1 MSRLTPKAW
10 LILVLV
16 LLGGGF
22 VLWLQLSLMTSL
34 AALGFGAKGFTSSMT
49 SAVDQIKAGSF
60 EEAKADVSSA
70 DSSASAI
77 SFSASGPHMAF
88 LSRVPGI
95 GTAIE
100 NWQHLG
106 EATDGITASTTE
118 LVDLYG
124 DLSGKSG
131 GKKIFSDGAIDIAQL
146 EALPPRVEM
155 VDLGM
160 QTVVAQLE
168 AVNTDGPAAGLLAK
182 LKNKALDTAKPV
194 QQAVNGLVGIAP
206 LLPDALGANGVKRYL
221 IAIDNQAEMRASGGA
236 PLSLVLVEFD
246 NGRITIPIKGQTST
260 QLFPPVNRP
269 VTWWGPGGNP
279 FFATNPRTAPFVVT
293 NTHPSLLTSGREMA
307 GAWAGGDF
315 PKVDGVI
322 TLDLTAIGAMLD
334 ATGPIQSEAYGEVTG
349 DKLGQILLIDAY
361 AKFGQEDADAR
372 QAANQQLL
380 DDLLN
385 KLLSGDAL
393 VPAAQAVASTAPG
406 RHFQV
411 WADNSKLEQL
421 AIDTGAAGEVKDPQT
436 GDWSAMFTQNG
447 NQSKVDVFQQRN
459 VVVNVQL
466 EENGSARV
474 TQQMNVTNATPP
486 DRPALGTFGKIGYE
500 TTWLKAAYIMYVPD
514 AARNYGVN
522 YPAGFAVRPFTN
534 HKQFGRGFADDG
546 YGQKLVRVVGWTP
559 PGGQAT
565 VSVSYQLP
573 AGTFTS
579 TNAAEPLKYVLR
591 ADPQSLWLNSTITV
605 RVTPPAGWAPVAQEG
620 MQVTGGVA
628 QVSAVQDA
636 PVNVSIGFQRSGS

>member
-1 MSRLTPKAW
+1 MSRITPKTW
-10 LILVLV
+10 LILALV

-22 VLWLQLSLMTSL
+22 VLWLQLSLVTSL
-34 AALGFGAKGFTSSMT
+34 VALGSGAKGFTSSMS

-60 EEAKADVSSA
+60 TEAKSDVNAATGSA
-70 DSSASAI
+70 DAI
-77 SFSASGPHMAF
+77 TFSASGPHMA
-88 LSRVPGI
+88 LLGAVPGI
-95 GTAIE
+95 GTAIH

-106 EATDGITASTTE
+106 RATDGITRSTSG

-131 GKKIFSDGAIDIAQL
+131 GQKIFSGGAIDIAQL
-146 EALPPRVEM
+146 QALPPRVEM
-155 VDLGM
+155 VNSGM

-168 AVNTDGPAAGLLAK
+168 AVNTSGPTAGLLGK
-182 LKNKALDTAKPV
+182 LKTKALDTAKPV
-194 QQAVNGLVGIAP
+194 QQAVSALVGIAP

-221 IAIDNQAEMRASGGA
+221 IAIDNQAEMRAAGGA

-269 VTWWGPGGNP
+269 VTWYGPGGNP

-307 GAWAGGDF
+307 GAWAGGDY

-334 ATGPIQSEAYGEVTG
+334 ATGPIQSDVYGEVTG
-349 DKLGQILLIDAY
+349 EKLGQILLIDAY

-372 QAANQQLL
+372 QVANQQLL
-380 DDLLN
+380 DDLLT

-411 WADNSKLEQL
+411 WAENAKLEQL
-421 AIDTGAAGEVKDPQT
+421 AITAGAAGEVNDPET

-466 EENGSARV
+466 EENGSARI
-474 TQQMNVTNATPP
+474 TQQMNVTNATPA

-500 TTWLKAAYIMYVPD
+500 TTWLKEAYIMYVPD
-514 AARNYGVN
+514 KAVNYGVN

-534 HKQFGRGFADDG
+534 HTQYGRGFADDG
-546 YGQKLVRVVGWTP
+546 YGQKIVRVVGWTP

-565 VSVSYQLP
+565 VSVSYELP

-579 TNAAEPLKYVLR
+579 KSTAQPLQYVLR
-591 ADPQSLWLNSTITV
+591 ADPQSIWINSTITV
-605 RVTPPAGWAPVAQEG
+605 RVTPPAGWTPVASPG

>member
-34 AALGFGAKGFTSSMT
+34 AALGFGARGFQTSMT
-49 SAVDQIKAGSF
+49 SAVDQIKAGGF
-60 EEAKADVSSA
+60 AEAQSDVQAADGAARAITFSSN
-70 DSSASAI
+70 
-77 SFSASGPHMAF
+77 GPHMA
-88 LSRVPGI
+88 LLAGVPGI

-106 EATDGITASTTE
+106 QATDGITTSTTE

-124 DLSGKSG
+124 DLSGKNG
-131 GKKIFSDGAIDIAQL
+131 GAKIFSDGAVDIPRL
-146 EALPPRVEM
+146 EALPPRVAK
-155 VDLGM
+155 VDAGM
-160 QTVVAQLE
+160 QMVVAQLE
-168 AVNTDGPAAGLLAK
+168 AVNTSGPTAGLLGT
-182 LKNKALDTAKPV
+182 LKTKALDTAKPV
-194 QQAVNGLVGIAP
+194 QEAVSALVGIAP

-221 IAIDNQAEMRASGGA
+221 VAIDNQAEMRAAGGA
-236 PLSLVLVEFD
+236 PLSLALVEFD
-246 NGRITIPIKGQTST
+246 NGRITIPIKGTTST

-315 PKVDGVI
+315 PTVDGVI

-334 ATGPIQSEAYGEVTG
+334 ATGPIQSEVYGEVTG
-349 DKLGQILLIDAY
+349 EKLGQILLIDAY
-361 AKFGQEDADAR
+361 AQFGQADADAR
-372 QAANQQLL
+372 QAANQQLI
-380 DDLLN
+380 DDLLP

-406 RHFQV
+406 PHFQL
-411 WADNSKLEQL
+411 WAANPKLEQL
-421 AIDTGAAGEVKDPQT
+421 AINAGTAGEVADPKS
-436 GDWSAMFTQNG
+436 GDWSAMYTQNG

-474 TQQMNVTNATPP
+474 TQQMNVTNATPA

-514 AARNYGVN
+514 AAVNYGVN

-534 HKQFGRGFADDG
+534 HKQYGRGFADDG
-546 YGQKLVRVVGWTP
+546 YGQKIVRVVGWTP
-559 PGGQAT
+559 PGGQAS

-573 AGTFTS
+573 AGTFASANT
-579 TNAAEPLKYVLR
+579 AEPLQYVLR

-605 RVTPPAGWAPVAQEG
+605 RVTPPAGWAPIATPG
-620 MQVTGGVA
+620 MKVTAGTA
-628 QVSAVQDA
+628 EVSAVQDA
-636 PVNVSIGFQRSGS
+636 PVNVRIGFQRSGS

>member
-1 MSRLTPKAW
+1 
-10 LILVLV
+10 
-16 LLGGGF
+16 
-22 VLWLQLSLMTSL
+22 
-34 AALGFGAKGFTSSMT
+34 
-49 SAVDQIKAGSF
+49 
-60 EEAKADVSSA
+60 
-70 DSSASAI
+70 
-77 SFSASGPHMAF
+77 
-88 LSRVPGI
+88 
-95 GTAIE
+95 
-100 NWQHLG
+100 
-106 EATDGITASTTE
+106 
-118 LVDLYG
+118 
-124 DLSGKSG
+124 
-131 GKKIFSDGAIDIAQL
+131 
-146 EALPPRVEM
+146 
-155 VDLGM
+155 
-160 QTVVAQLE
+160 
-168 AVNTDGPAAGLLAK
+168 
-182 LKNKALDTAKPV
+182 
-194 QQAVNGLVGIAP
+194 VGIAP
-206 LLPDALGANGVKRYL
+206 LLPDALGANGIKRYL

-269 VTWWGPGGNP
+269 VTWYGPGGNP

-307 GAWAGGDF
+307 GAWAGGDY

-349 DKLGQILLIDAY
+349 EKLGQILLIDAY

-380 DDLLN
+380 DDLLT

-421 AIDTGAAGEVKDPQT
+421 AITAGAAGEVKDPET
-436 GDWSAMFTQNG
+436 GDWSAMYTQNG

-466 EENGSARV
+466 EADGSARV
-474 TQQMNVTNATPP
+474 TQQMNVTNATPA

-500 TTWLKAAYIMYVPD
+500 TTWLKEAYIMYVPD
-514 AARNYGVN
+514 KAINYGVN
-522 YPAGFAVRPFTN
+522 YPAGFAVRPFKN

-546 YGQKLVRVVGWTP
+546 YGQKIVRVVGWTP
-559 PGGQAT
+559 PGGQAS

-573 AGTFTS
+573 AGTFTTS
-579 TNAAEPLKYVLR
+579 DKAAPLAYTLR
-591 ADPQSLWLNSTITV
+591 ADPQSIWLNSTITV
-605 RVTPPAGWAPVAQEG
+605 RVTPPAGYSATPQPG
-620 MQVTGGVA
+620 MQVTAGTA

-636 PVNVSIGFQRSGS
+636 PVNVRIGFTRSGS

>member
-22 VLWLQLSLMTSL
+22 VLWLQLSLVTSL
-34 AALGFGAKGFTSSMT
+34 AALGFGARGFQTSMT

-60 EEAKADVSSA
+60 TEAQSDVQSA
-70 DSSASAI
+70 DGAAAAITFSSN
-77 SFSASGPHMAF
+77 GPHMA
-88 LSRVPGI
+88 LLAGVPGI

-106 EATDGITASTTE
+106 QATDGITTSTAE
-118 LVDLYG
+118 LVELYG
-124 DLSGKSG
+124 DLSGKNG
-131 GKKIFSDGAIDIAQL
+131 GQKIFSDGAVDIPRLQ
-146 EALPPRVEM
+146 ALPPRVAR
-155 VDLGM
+155 VDAGM

-168 AVNTDGPAAGLLAK
+168 AVNTSGPTAGLLGT
-182 LKNKALDTAKPV
+182 LKTKALDTAKPV
-194 QQAVNGLVGIAP
+194 QQAVSALVGIAP

-221 IAIDNQAEMRASGGA
+221 VAIDNQAEMRAAGGA
-236 PLSLVLVEFD
+236 PLSLALVEFD
-246 NGRITIPIKGQTST
+246 NGRITIPIKGTTST

-307 GAWAGGDF
+307 GAWAGGDY

-334 ATGPIQSEAYGEVTG
+334 ATGPIQSEVYGEVTG
-349 DKLGQILLIDAY
+349 EKLGQILLIDAY
-361 AKFGQEDADAR
+361 AQFGQEDADAR
-372 QAANQQLL
+372 QAANQQLI
-380 DDLLN
+380 DDLLP
-385 KLLSGDAL
+385 KLLSGDDL

-411 WADNSKLEQL
+411 WAANPQLEQL
-421 AIDTGAAGEVKDPQT
+421 AINAGAAGEVTDPKT
-436 GDWSAMFTQNG
+436 GDWSAMYTQNG

-474 TQQMNVTNATPP
+474 TQQLTVTNATPA

-514 AARNYGVN
+514 AAVNYGVN

-534 HKQFGRGFADDG
+534 HKQYGRGFADDG
-546 YGQKLVRVVGWTP
+546 YGQKIVRVVGWTP
-559 PGGQAT
+559 PGGQAS

-579 TNAAEPLKYVLR
+579 TNAAEPLQYVLR

-605 RVTPPAGWAPVAQEG
+605 RVTPPAGWSPIPEPG
-620 MQVTGGVA
+620 MKVTAGA
-628 QVSAVQDA
+628 AEVSAVQDA
-636 PVNVSIGFQRSGS
+636 PVNVSIGFQRSRS